1 MENEVVRVN
10 HLRNCLLCHAPSFGN
25 AQGQPR
31 GLIPVPGLPVPSG
44 TEYYSLGA
52 RTPREVDW
60 VRADVTYLKQDFS
73 ARQPVANHG
82 AWPEVQ
88 RFDFLVRVR
97 RATENEVYM
106 ARLRERTEEGYP
118 QRDAVLFALRE
129 LKANIPLSRH

>member
-1 MENEVVRVN
+1 
-10 HLRNCLLCHAPSFGN
+10 
-25 AQGQPR
+25 
-31 GLIPVPGLPVPSG
+31 
-44 TEYYSLGA
+44 
-52 RTPREVDW
+52 